1 MEGKIEIMAI
11 ENTNAPAVKES
22 PGMRSLNEAL
32 RVFFFV
38 IRLVMVLTVIY
49 FLFSG
54 VFRLKQHE
62 VGLVLRFGK
71 ITGTPG
77 KQVLNPGRLYWAF
90 PYPIDEVVKIDASQI
105 RELKIYN
112 FWYQENVQTAIN
124 EEEGKVQEAGGEGE
138 GLTPGQGGY
147 SLTGDINIL
156 HFVWTASYRIKDP
169 LLYFLNLAEPL
180 EHADDVEVCVR
191 PFVKAAVT
199 NAVVREANRM
209 KIDDIRREMQEEF
222 KNAVART
229 AQSVLDETKTGV
241 KLESL
246 ALRISVP
253 NAAAEAFNQ
262 VLNAGNIR
270 GGELSKARGY
280 KSKTIRDAEGE
291 AAEIRGKARGYK
303 GKVIA
308 SAMADK
314 GYIESLLK
322 KYPKDTRKLD
332 VYLRQYYLEVLD
344 EVLSGVK
351 SKYVIRSGE
360 AGQGKLWLMLG
371 KDPKDMEPEEEE
383 KK

>member
-11 ENTNAPAVKES
+11 ENTNAPAAKES

-38 IRLVMVLTVIY
+38 IRWVMVLTVIY

-62 VGLVLRFGK
+62 VGIILRFGR
-71 ITGTPG
+71 ITGAPG
-77 KQVLNPGRLYWAF
+77 KQVLEPGRLYWAF

-105 RELKIYN
+105 RELKIGN
-112 FWYQENVQTAIN
+112 FWCKENVQTVIN
-124 EEEGKVQEAGGEGE
+124 EEEGKVQEPGVEGK
-138 GLTPGQGGY
+138 GLTPGRDGY
-147 SLTGDINIL
+147 SLTGDVNIL
-156 HFVWTASYRIKDP
+156 HFMWTASYRIKDP

-180 EHADDVEVCVR
+180 EHADDIEVCVE
-191 PFVKAAVT
+191 PFIEVAVT
-199 NAVVREANRM
+199 NAVVKEANRM

-222 KNAVART
+222 KDRVART
-229 AQSVLDETKTGV
+229 VQSVLDETKTGV
-241 KLESL
+241 ELDSL

-253 NAAAEAFNQ
+253 NAVAAAFDQ

-280 KSKTIRDAEGE
+280 RKKTIRNAEGE
-291 AAEIRGKARGYK
+291 AAGIRGRARGYK

-322 KYPKDTRKLD
+322 KYPKDTSKLD
-332 VYLRQYYLEVLD
+332 VYLRQYYLEVLT
-344 EVLSGVK
+344 EVLSRVK

-360 AGQGKLWLMLG
+360 AGQGKLWIMLG
-371 KDPKDMEPEEEE
+371 KDPKDMEPEEEG
-383 KK
+383 KN

>member
-1 MEGKIEIMAI
+1 MAI
-11 ENTNAPAVKES
+11 ENTNAPVVKES

-62 VGLVLRFGK
+62 VGLVLRFGR
-71 ITGTPG
+71 ITGAPG
-77 KQVLNPGRLYWAF
+77 KQVLKPGRLYWTL

-105 RELKIYN
+105 RELEIDN
-112 FWYQENVQTAIN
+112 FWYRETIQTAIN
-124 EEEGKVQEAGGEGE
+124 EEEGKTLGGGE
-138 GLTPGQGGY
+138 LVPGRDGY

-156 HFVWTASYRIKDP
+156 HFMWTASYRIKDP

-180 EHADDVEVCVR
+180 EHAYDVEVCVG
-191 PFVKAAVT
+191 PFVEAAVT
-199 NAVVREANRM
+199 NAVVREASRM

-222 KNAVART
+222 KNRVTRT
-229 AQSVLDETKTGV
+229 AQSMLDETKTGV

-246 ALRISVP
+246 SLRINVP
-253 NAAAEAFNQ
+253 NAVTAAFGQ
-262 VLNAGNIR
+262 VLNAGNVR

-280 KSKTIRDAEGE
+280 RNKTMRDAEGE
-291 AAEIRGKARGYK
+291 AAEIRGRARGYK
-303 GKVIA
+303 GRVIA

-322 KYPKDTRKLD
+322 RYPKDTRKLD

-383 KK
+383 ERK